1 VSKTQDAFAEG
12 YDAYLSRGCDA
23 DNPYPPGDE
32 KYELWADG
40 WRAAQAA
47 ENPDW

>member
-12 YDAYLSRGCDA
+12 YDAYLAKGCDA
-23 DNPYPPGDE
+23 DNPYHLDAE
-32 KYELWADG
+32 NHALWLDG